1 MLKQYVKM
9 RLSDKFLLIFSILLI
24 GYLLIGFA
32 DENSIFRIVFDNHP
46 SFLNANINNLFF
58 SFSFYFFM
66 GPFFLLFLR
75 SSYSFFSR
83 PTVMVRFTRFSRCWR
98 TQILSL
104 LAESAAFV
112 VVLNLLLLIRAA
124 WFHHL
129 GEYAQDLASVLQYLV
144 LQTLGFFGIALLFTL
159 AAAVF
164 RNPTVGFGL
173 LVALFIID
181 DLAYSFTDFNT
192 YAISFILI
200 EPGNVTAFLPKV
212 IFSVLI
218 DVFAAGLFG
227 FLFDSRDHLERMR

>member
-32 DENSIFRIVFDNHP
+32 DEKFIFHFVSDDHP

-58 SFSFYFFM
+58 SLSFYFFM
-66 GPFFLLFLR
+66 GPFFLLLLR
-75 SSYSFFSR
+75 SSYSFLSR

-104 LAESAAFV
+104 LAKSAAFV

-129 GEYAQDLASVLQYLV
+129 GEYAQNLVSVLQYLV
-144 LQTLGFFGIALLFTL
+144 LQMLGFFGIALLFIL
-159 AAAVF
+159 AVAVF
-164 RNPTVGFGL
+164 RSPTVGFGL
-173 LVALFIID
+173 LFALFIID
-181 DLAYSFTDFNT
+181 YCTAIFTDFNT
-192 YAISFILI
+192 YAMSFILI

-218 DVFAAGLFG
+218 DVFAAGFFG